1 MDDGQSTLQMCH
13 DIDNN
18 GIVNRLHFMNLKIRY
33 PGLTSP
39 KLTKVK
45 VKDDRLYK
53 W

>member
-1 MDDGQSTLQMCH
+1 MMDKVLYKCVN
-13 DIDNN
+13 DIDNH

-45 VKDDRLYK
+45 VKDGRLYK
-53 W
+53 R